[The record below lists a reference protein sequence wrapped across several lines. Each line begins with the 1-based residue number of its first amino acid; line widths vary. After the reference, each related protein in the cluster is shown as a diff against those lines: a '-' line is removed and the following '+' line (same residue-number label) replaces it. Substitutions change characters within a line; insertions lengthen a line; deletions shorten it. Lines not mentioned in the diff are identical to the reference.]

1 LFFKIG
7 RSTDAVNAF
16 KVSSFPVLFDP
27 NETSFTDYL
36 FMLAT
41 IHTITGDWQ
50 KMRQSAKHGLY
61 VVLNLSQTHG
71 ENQKVSQAR
80 LLASLGAGCAYQ
92 RSFAEGLKYL
102 HDSIQVIRTTTTP
115 FSKGLEMFSMCMMA
129 YCYGLIGNF
138 KLAFNALEEAIQ
150 LDTQHFSEPKADILL
165 VQSRLWAYQGKTQIA
180 KNFVTETIALY
191 DFESTRDQFYNVY
204 ITAGAN
210 NLIAILRAILYI
222 VSQPSNAAIQFSNEI
237 RQEIFSDLNT
247 VAILSLTNQEHGG
260 LIYALMYDVQ
270 IVCERNNVNELLV
283 LQMLRDATSEFP
295 KTNGY
300 ASALDVRYECLTSG
314 NHSNNNNHN
323 DGLLMSKGLNL

>member
-1 LFFKIG
+1 MN
-7 RSTDAVNAF
+7 TF

-41 IHTITGDWQ
+41 IYTITGDWQ

-61 VVLNLSQTHG
+61 VVQNLSQPHG

-80 LLASLGAGCAYQ
+80 LLAALGAGCAYQ
-92 RSFAEGLKYL
+92 RCYAEGLQYL
-102 HDSIQVIRTTTTP
+102 HDSIQVIRSTTTP
-115 FSKGLEMFSMCMMA
+115 FSKGLEMFSMCMMS
-129 YCYGLIGNF
+129 YCYGLMGNF
-138 KLAFNALEEAIQ
+138 KLALSALEEAIAQ
-150 LDTQHFSEPKADILL
+150 DTQHFSEPKADILL
-165 VQSRLWAYQGKTQIA
+165 VQSRLWAYQGKAFIA
-180 KNFVTETIALY
+180 KNFVTETLALY
-191 DFESTRDQFYNVY
+191 DLESMRDQFYNVY

-210 NLIAILRAILYI
+210 NLIAVLRAILYI
-222 VSQPSNAAIQFSNEI
+222 MSQPSSAAIQYTNEI

-247 VAILSLTNQEHGG
+247 TAILSLTNHEHAG
-260 LIYALMYDVQ
+260 LIYALLYDIQ

-300 ASALDVRYECLTSG
+300 AAALDVRYEYLSSGSQFPQHVPKSLT
-314 NHSNNNNHN
+314 
-323 DGLLMSKGLNL
+323 L